1 MKFKFKITEDTTLGD
16 VEKELAALCEVPVP
30 ELPLKHIEKLVVD
43 YLNAERVKS
52 TGSMVRFKHPLA
64 PTPGNY
70 FGVHAKHKGG
80 DEVLILKVNY
90 KKYLYPM
97 LVEIIRQMKVGN
109 S

>member
-30 ELPLKHIEKLVVD
+30 ELPLAHIEKLVVG

-52 TGSMVRFKHPLA
+52 TGSMVRFRHPLV
-64 PTPGNY
+64 PTYGNY
-70 FGVHAKHKGG
+70 FGVHAIHKGR
-80 DEVLILKVNY
+80 DEVLILKKNY
-90 KKYLYPM
+90 KQYLYPI
-97 LVEIIRQMKVGN
+97 LVGIIDKMKNGN

>member
-1 MKFKFKITEDTTLGD
+1 MSPKDL
-16 VEKELAALCEVPVP
+16 
-30 ELPLKHIEKLVVD
+30 
-43 YLNAERVKS
+43 KS
-52 TGSMVRFKHPLA
+52 TGSMVRFRHPLA

-97 LVEIIRQMKVGN
+97 LIEIIRQMKAGN